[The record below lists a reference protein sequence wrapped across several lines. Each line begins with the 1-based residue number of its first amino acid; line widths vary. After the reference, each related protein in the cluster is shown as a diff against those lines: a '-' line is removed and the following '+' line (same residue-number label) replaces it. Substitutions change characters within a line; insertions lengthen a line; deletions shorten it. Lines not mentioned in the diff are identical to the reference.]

1 MANSTET
8 IERCARRGEP
18 IPRDLLARLR
28 AVFRTRS
35 DDPEVFL
42 RALEE
47 QTERTETEYSELLKA
62 NAYDD
67 LSCFV
72 EFFTP
77 DEPPAEHHEFLCEHL
92 MAIES
97 RDMMRLFVSMH
108 PGAAKALALDTPIL
122 TTGGWKTIHS
132 VVPGDYVYGA
142 NGLPVLVTGKSDVF
156 TGRTCFRVSTDDG
169 HSVVCDAQHLWNVRL
184 DRRRDRKHVYTTYDT
199 GALFARQG
207 NMRDFRAPMLP
218 PMPCVVYPAT
228 DTPLP
233 VPPYTLGVWLGDG
246 SKYDNTMTASPD
258 DAAEM
263 RAHIEAE
270 GYAATDRSTASSYG
284 ILKLKKSLRDIGVL
298 ENKHIP
304 ACYFTAAEADRWAI
318 VQGMMDTDGT
328 VSPRGSACFTNT
340 NKRLTDGLSALLT
353 GLGVKNSRT
362 EGRAKL
368 NGVDHGPVYRV
379 SFTHPNAFRLQRKRR
394 RAANAHNRFGRY
406 IRISDTDSVPT
417 QCISVAAEDG
427 LFLAGTGLI
436 VTHNSKFCSKYF
448 PAWYIGRNPFHRWL
462 HGGHSQ
468 IFVENEF
475 GKPVRDI
482 VADPRYAEIFPDAIF
497 NPRSTAAGNWR
508 LMNGRGGY
516 VAKGVGQK
524 IAGYRGHCG
533 GGDDLIGSRED
544 AHSPTIRDKVWNWLW
559 TDFRTRFLPAAPIFL
574 IATRWHVD
582 DPAGRIEKLN
592 QEKRGI
598 PWTMLNLNALI
609 ENEVEMALDPM
620 GRDIGEALWADFYS
634 REVLLDLKQTL
645 PEMDWYALYKGRP
658 TVTEGTMVKSAWFKR
673 YIEYPRNRTT
683 PEGYLMTREVRRT
696 VLSVDT
702 ANKPGV
708 RNNSTA
714 LTVWVESMEGYHYL
728 VHAHKV
734 QVDYNG
740 LITLIEDTA
749 REWGVQAIIVEEMGN
764 GLTYV
769 QQRSGKAPAP
779 VIGIKLNRNESK
791 EMRFESVL
799 PIFQSGVVL
808 LPKSAPWLHEFEDE
822 ILQFP
827 DGASDDYADST
838 SQYLTWSQVK
848 RRLGTQK
855 LTGTAHK

>member
-1 MANSTET
+1 MASSTET

-28 AVFRTRS
+28 AIFRTRS
-35 DDPEVFL
+35 ADPEVFL
-42 RALEE
+42 KALEE

-77 DEPPAEHHEFLCEHL
+77 DEPPADHHEFLCEHL

-108 PGAAKALALDTPIL
+108 PGAAK
-122 TTGGWKTIHS
+122 
-132 VVPGDYVYGA
+132 
-142 NGLPVLVTGKSDVF
+142 
-156 TGRTCFRVSTDDG
+156 
-169 HSVVCDAQHLWNVRL
+169 
-184 DRRRDRKHVYTTYDT
+184 
-199 GALFARQG
+199 
-207 NMRDFRAPMLP
+207 
-218 PMPCVVYPAT
+218 
-228 DTPLP
+228 
-233 VPPYTLGVWLGDG
+233 
-246 SKYDNTMTASPD
+246 
-258 DAAEM
+258 
-263 RAHIEAE
+263 
-270 GYAATDRSTASSYG
+270 
-284 ILKLKKSLRDIGVL
+284 
-298 ENKHIP
+298 
-304 ACYFTAAEADRWAI
+304 
-318 VQGMMDTDGT
+318 
-328 VSPRGSACFTNT
+328 
-340 NKRLTDGLSALLT
+340 
-353 GLGVKNSRT
+353 
-362 EGRAKL
+362 
-368 NGVDHGPVYRV
+368 
-379 SFTHPNAFRLQRKRR
+379 
-394 RAANAHNRFGRY
+394 
-406 IRISDTDSVPT
+406 
-417 QCISVAAEDG
+417 
-427 LFLAGTGLI
+427 
-436 VTHNSKFCSKYF
+436 SKFCSKYF
-448 PAWYIGRNPFHRWL
+448 PAWYVGRNPFHRWL

-475 GKPVRDI
+475 GKPVRDL
-482 VADPRYAEIFPDAIF
+482 VADPRYAEIFPDAIY

-516 VAKGVGQK
+516 VCKGVGQK

-634 REVLLDLKQTL
+634 REILLDLKQTL

-673 YIEYPRNRTT
+673 YIEYPRNRVT
-683 PEGYLMTREVRRT
+683 PEGHLMSREVRRT
-696 VLSVDT
+696 TLSVDT
-702 ANKPGV
+702 ANKPGA

-728 VHAHKV
+728 VHAKKT

-740 LITLIEDTA
+740 LIPLIEDTA

-827 DGASDDYADST
+827 DGASDDYADAT